1 MTDDPGV
8 GRGPG
13 EGAEEARVA
22 EIDLRDLGWGDRVA
36 ALAAAAP
43 EGTVPGRVIR
53 TSRRF
58 TYVATADGLVQA
70 MAGVDADPAP
80 VAGDWVAL
88 DLGDH
93 EGSAVVAE
101 VLPRWSQLARRDPA
115 ERVEE
120 QVLAADVD
128 LVLVVLGLDRPV
140 RPGRVERSLV
150 LAWDSGATPV
160 VVLTKADVA
169 AEAGVDVEAAVAEVR
184 DLAGDADVHVLS
196 SVTGEGVAA
205 VHELLVGG
213 RTCVLL
219 GESGAG
225 KSTLV
230 NRLAGEE
237 VQRTADVRSGD
248 AKGRHT
254 TVTRDLIVLPTG
266 GVVIDTPG
274 LRSLGLVDAEEGLA
288 AAFPELDELAA
299 DCRFRDCAHQGEPGC
314 AVRAAVEAGEV
325 DADRVERWVAMQ
337 AELAATDERRVE
349 ASRRPERRQITRE
362 VKRFRKHR
370 GR

>member
-1 MTDDPGV
+1 MTDASPTGDG
-8 GRGPG
+8 GP
-13 EGAEEARVA
+13 AALDA
-22 EIDLRDLGWGDRVA
+22 LGWDDRVA
-36 ALAAAAP
+36 ALVAGAP
-43 EGTVPGRVIR
+43 PGTVPGRVIR

-70 MAGVDADPAP
+70 MAAVDADPAP
-80 VAGDWVAL
+80 VAGDWVAV
-88 DLGDH
+88 DP
-93 EGSAVVAE
+93 GSPEDQALVAA

-128 LVLVVLGLDRPV
+128 HVLIVLGLDRPV
-140 RPGRVERSLV
+140 KPGRVERSLV
-150 LAWDSGATPV
+150 LAWDSGAAPA
-160 VVLTKADVA
+160 VVLTKADAA
-169 AEAGVDVEAAVAEVR
+169 AEAGVDVDAVVQDVR
-184 DLAGDADVHVLS
+184 ALAGEADVHVLS
-196 SVTGEGVAA
+196 SVTGEGVDAI
-205 VHELLVGG
+205 HRLLAGG

-237 VQRTADVRSGD
+237 VQRTADVRAGD

-274 LRSLGLVDAEEGLA
+274 LRSLGLVDADEGLA

-299 DCRFRDCAHQGEPGC
+299 DCRFRDCRHRDEPGC
-314 AVRAAVEAGEV
+314 AVQAAAAAGDV
-325 DADRVERWVAMQ
+325 DPERVERWRAMQ
-337 AELAATDERRVE
+337 DELEATTSRQVE
-349 ASRRPERRQITRE
+349 ASRRPERRQISRE

>member
-1 MTDDPGV
+1 MTDGAGRADQDP
-8 GRGPG
+8 
-13 EGAEEARVA
+13 AVA
-22 EIDLRDLGWGDRVA
+22 LASLGWDDRVA
-36 ALAAAAP
+36 ALVGGAP
-43 EGTVPGRVIR
+43 PGTVPGRVIR

-70 MAGVDADPAP
+70 LAPVDADPAP

-93 EGSAVVAE
+93 DGAAVVAA

-128 LVLVVLGLDRPV
+128 HVLIVAGLDRPV
-140 RPGRVERSLV
+140 KPGRIERSLV
-150 LAWDSGATPV
+150 LAWDSGATPA
-160 VVLTKADVA
+160 VVLTKADAA
-169 AEAGVDVEAAVAEVR
+169 AEEGVDVDAVVEEVR
-184 DLAGDADVHVLS
+184 ALAGDADVHVLS
-196 SVTGEGVAA
+196 ARTGDGVAA
-205 VHELLVGG
+205 VHDLLAGG

-230 NRLAGEE
+230 NRLAGQE
-237 VQRTADVRSGD
+237 VQRTADVRATD

-288 AAFPELDELAA
+288 AAFPELDELAEG
-299 DCRFRDCAHQGEPGC
+299 CRFRDCAHGSEPGC
-314 AVRAAVEAGEV
+314 AVQAAADAGDV
-325 DADRVERWVAMQ
+325 DPERVARWVGMQ
-337 AELAATDERRVE
+337 AELDATAERQVE
-349 ASRRPERRQITRE
+349 ASRRPERRQISRE